1 MRKIDWKALGQKWD
15 KVEAERRHDGRWE
28 SKAEA
33 IRRARE
39 SEFDAREDLIA
50 EAIRDGVLGPVS
62 WSFIDLLTDRDMVF
76 LRDQHISWN

>member
-1 MRKIDWKALGQKWD
+1 MRKIETQESRWSRIL
-15 KVEAERRHDGRWE
+15 RRME
-28 SKAEA
+28 
-33 IRRARE
+33 IQRARE

>member
-1 MRKIDWKALGQKWD
+1 MRKLSDLRNINWK
-15 KVEAERRHDGRWE
+15 RRE
-28 SKAEA
+28 
-33 IRRARE
+33 IQRARE
-39 SEFDAREDLIA
+39 SEFDAREDMIA

>member
-1 MRKIDWKALGQKWD
+1 MRKSMVKA
-15 KVEAERRHDGRWE
+15 RRMGLHDVKRKRE
-28 SKAEA
+28 
-33 IRRARE
+33 IQRARD
-39 SEFDAREDLIA
+39 SEFDAQEDRIA

>member
-1 MRKIDWKALGQKWD
+1 MQKLSDLRNMRWKRLEIQ
-15 KVEAERRHDGRWE
+15 
-28 SKAEA
+28 
-33 IRRARE
+33 RARE

>member
-1 MRKIDWKALGQKWD
+1 MRKLSDLRNMRWKRLEIQ
-15 KVEAERRHDGRWE
+15 
-28 SKAEA
+28 
-33 IRRARE
+33 RARE

>member
-1 MRKIDWKALGQKWD
+1 MRWKRLEIQ
-15 KVEAERRHDGRWE
+15 
-28 SKAEA
+28 
-33 IRRARE
+33 RARE